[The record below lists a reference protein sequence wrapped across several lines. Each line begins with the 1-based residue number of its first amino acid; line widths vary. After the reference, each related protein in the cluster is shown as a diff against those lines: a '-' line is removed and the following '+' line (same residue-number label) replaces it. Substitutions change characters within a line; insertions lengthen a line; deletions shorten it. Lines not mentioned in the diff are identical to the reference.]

1 MSLMGVDIGQGGVK
15 AAVFDYSGNLLT
27 KAYQEYP
34 TIFPSAGFAEIDSR
48 KVIKSAFEV
57 IRKTALAVRK
67 KDPVSAVGIA
77 SCGESF
83 TGVSRKG
90 EIISNAMTTADFRAQ
105 SLVDPWTE
113 RFGRGFLYRTTGHT
127 PYHMYSIFKLLWLK
141 EQRPAVWKKTWKF
154 LFCADLLAYYLTG
167 EAATDYTLAS
177 RSMLFDVRNKKWS
190 SDILK
195 KTGLSAECLPGLIPS
210 GKPVGTLKPEVAG
223 KLGLDKKTT
232 VAIAG
237 HDQPC
242 GGLGVGAAEPGCA
255 GYSIGTAE
263 CICPAFD
270 RLTLNQ
276 ELMKY
281 NLATYPHVTSDTY
294 TTVAFSLNGGNVL
307 KWVRDNLAREEAGE
321 ALKKGSDPYEA
332 IIRNASSKPS
342 KLILLPHFCPT
353 GTPYF
358 DQQATGVLF
367 GLTLSTARPEIWR
380 AFLEGI
386 TLEMKWNLAILESA
400 GLKTRELRAHGGG
413 AQSKIWMQIKADIF
427 GIPLTTMRVTEA
439 TCMGAALLA
448 GGGAGLFDPKVMS
461 RKWAQPIRVFR
472 PRPEYIALY
481 ETRFALY
488 KKIYASLSTAR
499 KFFSS

>member
-34 TIFPSAGFAEIDSR
+34 TLFPSVGFAEIDSR
-48 KVIKSAFEV
+48 KVIESAFGV
-57 IRKTALAVRK
+57 IRKAALAVRK
-67 KDPVSAVGIA
+67 KDPVAAIGIA

-83 TGVSRKG
+83 TAVSKKG

-105 SLVDPWTE
+105 SLVDPWT
-113 RFGRGFLYRTTGHT
+113 RRLNRDFLYQATGHT
-127 PYHMYSIFKLLWLK
+127 PYHIYSIFKLLWLK
-141 EQRPAVWKKTWKF
+141 EQRPDVWGKTWRF
-154 LFCADLLAYYLTG
+154 FFCADLLSYYLTG
-167 EAATDYTLAS
+167 ETVTDYTLAS

-190 SDILK
+190 SEILK
-195 KTGLSAECLPGLIPS
+195 KIGMSAERLPDVLPS
-210 GKPVGTLKPEVAG
+210 GKPVGTLRPEIAG

-232 VAIAG
+232 VAVAG

-255 GYSIGTAE
+255 SYSIGTAE

-270 RLTLNQ
+270 RLTLNP

-281 NLATYPHVTSDTY
+281 NLAMYPHVIPDTY

-321 ALKKGSDPYEA
+321 AMKKGGDPYEA
-332 IIRNASSKPS
+332 IIKNASSEPS
-342 KLILLPHFCPT
+342 KLVLIPHFCPT

-367 GLTLSTARPEIWR
+367 GLTLSTTRPEIWR

-386 TLEMKWNLAILESA
+386 TLEMKWNLDILANA
-400 GLKTRELRAHGGG
+400 GLKMQELRAHGGG
-413 AQSKIWMQIKADIF
+413 AQSEIWMQIKADIF

-448 GGGAGLFDPKVMS
+448 GGGAGLFDPREMS
-461 RKWAQPIRVFR
+461 RKWAQPIRIFR
-472 PRPEYIALY
+472 PRPKYTAIY
-481 ETRFALY
+481 EKRFALY
-488 KKIYASLSTAR
+488 KKIYVSLSAAR
-499 KFFSS
+499 KFFAS